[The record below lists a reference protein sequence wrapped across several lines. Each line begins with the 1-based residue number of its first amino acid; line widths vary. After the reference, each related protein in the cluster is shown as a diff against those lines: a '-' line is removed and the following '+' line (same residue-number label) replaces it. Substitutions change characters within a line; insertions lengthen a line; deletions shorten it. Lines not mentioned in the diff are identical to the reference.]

1 MYPIVKQDYSRLNN
15 MKRSSKAQYLKRTQ
29 NVAFEFCHF
38 QLTFIHSRC
47 KRSSHFARNV
57 ELDSF
62 CDFQTTCK
70 TKR

>member
-15 MKRSSKAQYLKRTQ
+15 MKRSSKAQCLKRTQ

-57 ELDSF
+57 
-62 CDFQTTCK
+62 
-70 TKR
+70 